1 MNVGCP
7 GKHWR
12 PEVDGVRLNNFL
24 SFFFCGAVRVSPFGE
39 ARRGWSGMHRA
50 PELTPRREETGLRS
64 SCYDLP
70 FPKPDFMDLGNT
82 TEIAGETGMRKT

>member
-1 MNVGCP
+1 
-7 GKHWR
+7 
-12 PEVDGVRLNNFL
+12 
-24 SFFFCGAVRVSPFGE
+24 
-39 ARRGWSGMHRA
+39 MHRA
-50 PELTPRREETGLRS
+50 PELTPRREETDLRS